1 VPQVIQN
8 CNVEAARVPTKM
20 ELDRSRWVRT
30 ADERGRPF
38 FYHTQRHVASWEAP
52 LEISAAASSDARSL
66 EAVLERVGS
75 GTGAHAALIRGA
87 GPSWLPAADPAGTAE
102 HAAAVAQRDP
112 LASGEIYRA
121 TATFSRGGRF
131 GVAGDH
137 FERKGIASDKAGRQL
152 SSFFDVDSLEENRA
166 QAARQREQLRQ
177 RKDIDWKEVKKQ
189 KTASKRR
196 KQSEWLRTE

>member
-1 VPQVIQN
+1 VCTTKIGFFLPKM
-8 CNVEAARVPTKM
+8 AA
-20 ELDRSRWVRT
+20 ENYWVRT

-52 LEISAAASSDARSL
+52 LKISSDARSL

-75 GTGAHAALIRGA
+75 GTAGSALIRGA

-102 HAAAVAQRDP
+102 HAAAVAQIDP
-112 LASGEIYRA
+112 LVSGEMYRA